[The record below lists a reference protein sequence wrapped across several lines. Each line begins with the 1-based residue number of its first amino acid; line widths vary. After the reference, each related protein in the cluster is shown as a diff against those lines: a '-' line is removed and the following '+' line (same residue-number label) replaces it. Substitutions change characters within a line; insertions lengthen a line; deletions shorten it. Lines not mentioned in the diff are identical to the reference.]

1 MSAQLAIA
9 PIAKAWETFQ
19 KAARVH
25 HIANAEDYD
34 NATRIADAL
43 LEEGAMDAS
52 HPQHS
57 LFMTICDLIY
67 AYDQIR

>member
-1 MSAQLAIA
+1 
-9 PIAKAWETFQ
+9 
-19 KAARVH
+19 VH